1 MPGVTKPAGAT
12 RWKGEGTIW
21 VILVQGAEKGRDRRI
36 VCEMLIQKPRDPTA
50 VEKNCAGMARLL
62 FMRDNLSS
70 LPPHVRDSTYIQL
83 SAWAAG
89 LDDRAWYEEQAKML
103 IEQRNENG
111 PVPTAIDSTGP
122 AAAPMATATAT
133 LTTTATPITTATTT
147 ATATAT
153 ATADAPRFG
162 VPQED
167 DGGQPNDHAQA
178 ENADGHEDPN
188 RSIMVSMIKRS
199 FAADYSILEMLLIH
213 AIPGLTLVWAI
224 Y

>member
-133 LTTTATPITTATTT
+133 LTMRRHYR
-147 ATATAT
+147 
-153 ATADAPRFG
+153 PRRW
-162 VPQED
+162 Q
-167 DGGQPNDHAQA
+167 N
-178 ENADGHEDPN
+178 
-188 RSIMVSMIKRS
+188 VSMKFERHSSSRSRRPKRG
-199 FAADYSILEMLLIH
+199 LPLPLLQSRIWPH
-213 AIPGLTLVWAI
+213 RRSRCVV
-224 Y
+224 